1 MKWQHWLDP
10 VGQYTSLIVAVKS
23 QFVFVAHIVGFSST
37 GNPACAPSCSF
48 RRSLCEEA
56 MAALGGFG
64 SGESRTRGRLG
75 RFSQA
80 STRRHVL
87 SCWRTLRPTLP
98 KRTSGRGS
106 QAMEIVLRCCVGT
119 GRIACATELR
129 YWVADFSPRRRMR
142 SWSFLRSGPGAL
154 GLKAT
159 RYHSGCVRSRLSRES
174 VDASLFGWRAI
185 FSRIAEYG

>member
-1 MKWQHWLDP
+1 MKWEHWLDP

-23 QFVFVAHIVGFSST
+23 QFVFGARIVGFSST
-37 GNPACAPSCSF
+37 GNPACASSCYLSAVAV
-48 RRSLCEEA
+48 RGSYG
-56 MAALGGFG
+56 ALGGFG
-64 SGESRTRGRLG
+64 AGDSRTRGRLG

-80 STRRHVL
+80 STRRGVL
-87 SCWRTLRPTLP
+87 SCWRRLRPTLP

-159 RYHSGCVRSRLSRES
+159 RYQSGCVRSRLSRDS

>member
-10 VGQYTSLIVAVKS
+10 VGQYTDLIVAVKS
-23 QFVFVAHIVGFSST
+23 QFVFGAHIVGFSST
-37 GNPACAPSCSF
+37 GNPACARSCSF
-48 RRSLCEEA
+48 RRSLCEAA

-64 SGESRTRGRLG
+64 SGDSRTRGRLG

-80 STRRHVL
+80 STSARCVVL
-87 SCWRTLRPTLP
+87 LAQGKAYAT

-159 RYHSGCVRSRLSRES
+159 RYQSGCVRSRLSRDN